1 MSINDLIY
9 GLKMEIDRLLH
20 IARHI
25 ESEKEVV
32 EMIISNRINYYCG
45 DEVGAA
51 VTIKDF
57 GLLADDIL
65 KWHQSKSI

>member
-1 MSINDLIY
+1 MGI
-9 GLKMEIDRLLH
+9 KMEIERLLH
-20 IARHI
+20 VARHT
-25 ESEKEVV
+25 ESDKEVL

-57 GLLADDIL
+57 SLLADDIL
-65 KWHQSKSI
+65 KWHQSKAI

>member
-1 MSINDLIY
+1 MGI
-9 GLKMEIDRLLH
+9 KMEIERLLH
-20 IARHI
+20 VARH
-25 ESEKEVV
+25 ESDKEVL

-51 VTIKDF
+51 VTIKNF

-65 KWHQSKSI
+65 KWHQSKAT

>member
-1 MSINDLIY
+1 
-9 GLKMEIDRLLH
+9 MEIDGLLH
-20 IARHI
+20 MAKNNDND
-25 ESEKEVV
+25 KEVI

-51 VTIKDF
+51 VTSKAF

-65 KWHQSKSI
+65 KWHQGKTK